1 MREYYRTATE
11 EELHFYRQVVYP
23 LQDRV
28 FALTPPYGEQ
38 LYLTGGTALSRFYF
52 DHRLSENLDFFVLT
66 EDLKALANDLAARL
80 HTAGIAV
87 EIERLDAYF
96 VRFYALTDQVRLKI
110 EFAREFNLLGPLL
123 PTAYGVLVNNLEDL
137 GANKITAF
145 EDRAE
150 IKDIVD
156 LYYITQQIPLARLF
170 ALADA
175 KRVPVAYEQLL
186 TINVRGIAGNVLL
199 TTDLD
204 EEALIGFVAELKAQA
219 EAEVKKKE
227 QIALDNIDP
236 IVSKLLWDFPAERR
250 TVNPYSRA
258 VLQRRLRS
266 LQLPERRVMERR
278 LAYEA

>member
-1 MREYYRTATE
+1 
-11 EELHFYRQVVYP
+11 V
-23 LQDRV
+23 
-28 FALTPPYGEQ
+28 
-38 LYLTGGTALSRFYF
+38 TG
-52 DHRLSENLDFFVLT
+52 
-66 EDLKALANDLAARL
+66 K
-80 HTAGIAV
+80 
-87 EIERLDAYF
+87 
-96 VRFYALTDQVRLKI
+96 VRLKI

-123 PTAYGVLVNNLEDL
+123 PTAFGVLVNSLEDL

-156 LYYITQQIPLARLF
+156 LYYITQRIPLERLF

-186 TINVRGIAGNVLL
+186 TINVSGIAGNVLL

-204 EEALIGFVAELKAQA
+204 EESLTGFVAELKAQA

-266 LQLPERRVMERR
+266 LQLPERRAMERR
-278 LAYEA
+278 LAYEV

>member
-1 MREYYRTATE
+1 MREYYRTATD
-11 EELHFYRQVVYP
+11 EELQFYRRVVYP

-28 FALTPPYGEQ
+28 FALMPPYGEQ

-52 DHRLSENLDFFVLT
+52 DHRLSEDLDFFVLT
-66 EDLKALANDLAARL
+66 EDLKTLANDLAARL
-80 HTAGIAV
+80 HTAGIAI

-96 VRFYALTDQVRLKI
+96 TRFYAVTGKVRLKI
-110 EFAREFNLLGPLL
+110 EFAREFNLLGSLL
-123 PTAYGVLVNNLEDL
+123 PTAFGVLVNSLEDL

-156 LYYITQQIPLARLF
+156 LYYITQRIPLERLF

-186 TINVRGIAGNVLL
+186 TINVSGIAGNVLL

-204 EEALIGFVAELKAQA
+204 EELLTEFVAELKVQA

-266 LQLPERRVMERR
+266 LQLPERRAMERR
-278 LAYEA
+278 LAYEV

>member
-11 EELHFYRQVVYP
+11 EELQFYRQVVYP

-28 FALTPPYGEQ
+28 FALTPSYGEQ

-52 DHRLSENLDFFVLT
+52 DHRLSEDLDFFVLT

-87 EIERLDAYF
+87 EIERLDTYF
-96 VRFYALTDQVRLKI
+96 TRFYALTDQVRLKI

-123 PTAYGVLVNNLEDL
+123 PTAFGVLVNSLEDL
-137 GANKITAF
+137 GTNKITAF

-156 LYYITQQIPLARLF
+156 LYHITQQIPLTRLF

-186 TINVRGIAGNVLL
+186 MINVRGIAGNALL

-204 EEALIGFVAELKAQA
+204 EESLTGFVAELKAQT

-250 TVNPYSRA
+250 TVNPYSKA

>member
-11 EELHFYRQVVYP
+11 EELQFYRQVVYP

-38 LYLTGGTALSRFYF
+38 LYLTRGTALSRFYF
-52 DHRLSENLDFFVLT
+52 DHRLSEDLDFFVLT

-80 HTAGIAV
+80 NTAGIAV

-96 VRFYALTDQVRLKI
+96 ARFYAVAGQVRLKI

-123 PTAYGVLVNNLEDL
+123 PTVYGVLVDNLEDL

-156 LYYITQQIPLARLF
+156 LYYITQQIPLGRLF

-175 KRVPVAYEQLL
+175 KRVPVAYEHLL
-186 TINVRGIAGNVLL
+186 TINVRGIVGNVWL

-204 EEALIGFVAELKAQA
+204 EEALTGFVAELKAQA
-219 EAEVKKKE
+219 EAEVKKKSR
-227 QIALDNIDP
+227 LP
-236 IVSKLLWDFPAERR
+236 LTTL
-250 TVNPYSRA
+250 NPS
-258 VLQRRLRS
+258 
-266 LQLPERRVMERR
+266 
-278 LAYEA
+278 